1 MGEGEKSGCEGGGGE
16 AAGEVG
22 VGEGEGTCSDGS
34 ACGGFEESC
43 WSCRCCMSL
52 SSCHRAWHCSTEKPT
67 RRATETQLG
76 RSRGFPLS
84 STRRQSASPSHAS
97 QSACWF
103 SGGGSGC
110 FRLRVVVG
118 CGVGAVDGVS
128 SESFEGGA
136 GKRMG
141 GRDGAESQ
149 EEVVDGKRIG

>member
-1 MGEGEKSGCEGGGGE
+1 MGEGEKSGCECGGGE
-16 AAGEVG
+16 TAGEVG
-22 VGEGEGTCSDGS
+22 VGEREGTCRGGS
-34 ACGGFEESC
+34 ICSGVEESC

-103 SGGGSGC
+103 GGGGSGC
-110 FRLRVVVG
+110 LRLRVVAG
-118 CGVGAVDGVS
+118 CGAGAVDGVS
-128 SESFEGGA
+128 SESFESGA

>member
-1 MGEGEKSGCEGGGGE
+1 M
-16 AAGEVG
+16 
-22 VGEGEGTCSDGS
+22 
-34 ACGGFEESC
+34 
-43 WSCRCCMSL
+43 
-52 SSCHRAWHCSTEKPT
+52 EKPT

-103 SGGGSGC
+103 NGGGSGC
-110 FRLRVVVG
+110 FRLRVATG
-118 CGVGAVDGVS
+118 CGAGAVDGVS
-128 SESFEGGA
+128 SESFESGA
-136 GKRMG
+136 GNRVG